1 MDLSEIKKFN
11 TDIFSLFDD
20 RWAVLTAGSGDHFNG
35 MTISWGSLGTLW
47 GLPPRG
53 KPVATV
59 YVRPDR
65 FTFDF
70 LENSEA
76 FTISFFPDSL
86 RKIHTVFGRKS
97 GRDTDKLAET
107 GLHIQDSSRG
117 IVYAEADLTF
127 VCRKLYASKFNI
139 NAVPEEI
146 REAFYSSNEPHF
158 IFIGEVQ
165 DIIRK

>member
-20 RWAVLTAGSGDHFNG
+20 RWAVLTAGSGDSFNG
-35 MTISWGSLGTLW
+35 MTISWGSLGTIW

-65 FTFDF
+65 YTFEF
-70 LENSEA
+70 LQKSAA
-76 FTISFFPDSL
+76 FTISFFPEGL
-86 RKIHTVFGRKS
+86 KKIHQVFGRKS

-107 GLHIQDSSRG
+107 GLHVRESSQG
-117 IVYAEADLTF
+117 IVYEEADLTLI
-127 VCRKLYASKFNI
+127 CRKLYTAPFDPDAI
-139 NAVPEEI
+139 APEV
-146 REAFYSSNEPHF
+146 REKFYSGVSPHY
-158 IFIGEVQ
+158 IFMGEVT
-165 DIIRK
+165 DIIQK